1 MQIVDILALLV
12 PDVWTALTQ
21 LCASAVLFFLMYKL
35 AWKPVRKILD
45 QRSEYE
51 QSKLSEAE
59 ALEKENEELNEQA
72 KRAITDANKEAEA
85 IVKSAREE
93 GISVRNELIEQGK
106 EQSKQLLENAQRDME
121 LQRSKMME
129 QMHEEIVD
137 AALTATEKMLQSKIS
152 AETEKADIDAF
163 VREVIN
169 K

>member
-59 ALEKENEELNEQA
+59 TLKKENEELNDQA
-72 KRAITDANKEAEA
+72 KKAITDANKEAEA

-106 EQSKQLLENAQRDME
+106 EQSKQLLQRKRITRGRRCLLMRD
-121 LQRSKMME
+121 LLKK
-129 QMHEEIVD
+129 
-137 AALTATEKMLQSKIS
+137 L
-152 AETEKADIDAF
+152 
-163 VREVIN
+163 
-169 K
+169 

>member
-59 ALEKENEELNEQA
+59 TMKKENEELNDQA
-72 KRAITDANKEAEA
+72 KKAITDANKEAEA

-152 AETEKADIDAF
+152 AETEKAF